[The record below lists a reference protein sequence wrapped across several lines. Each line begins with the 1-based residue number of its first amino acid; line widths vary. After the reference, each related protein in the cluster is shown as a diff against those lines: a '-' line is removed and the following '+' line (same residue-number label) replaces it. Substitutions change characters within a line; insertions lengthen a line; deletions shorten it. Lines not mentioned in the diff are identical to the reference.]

1 MLILVG
7 TSHRSAPI
15 AFRERL
21 AFGADEIPRAIE
33 SLRATGQIDEAV
45 IFSTC
50 NRVEILA
57 RVDDPDNAVE
67 TIKRFLGE
75 TRKVSRDQIDQHTYC
90 LSGADAVRHLFR
102 VAAGLDSMILGE
114 PQILGQVKQAY
125 LLAKRHDAT
134 GPVLD
139 RLLQQGLAAAKRI
152 RTETGISRNAVSVAA
167 AAVNLARQIFGELG
181 GRKALL
187 IGSGKMIRLVVKHL
201 MSHGVTEISVTSRTY
216 DHALALAESCGG
228 SAVHW
233 DEGLSRLST
242 VDIVVSCTG
251 SPRTIL
257 SPETVTQALRKRRGE
272 PLFVIDLAVPR
283 DVDPD
288 VHRIDNVYVYDID
301 GLQSVVDANHQDRRR
316 AAEVAQRMI
325 EREVEA
331 FDRWTQSL
339 EITPT
344 IVSLRERWAGV
355 AEREVERWRRRRG
368 PLSAEHHRE
377 VEELVRAL
385 LQKILHRPVEHLR
398 KSVDRGDID
407 STAALYRQI
416 FGLEQAGEPGADS
429 DTDEVQRELQPED
442 PEAGPRRL
450 LKGGKEE

>member
-1 MLILVG
+1 
-7 TSHRSAPI
+7 
-15 AFRERL
+15 
-21 AFGADEIPRAIE
+21 
-33 SLRATGQIDEAV
+33 
-45 IFSTC
+45 
-50 NRVEILA
+50 
-57 RVDDPDNAVE
+57 
-67 TIKRFLGE
+67 
-75 TRKVSRDQIDQHTYC
+75 
-90 LSGADAVRHLFR
+90 
-102 VAAGLDSMILGE
+102 
-114 PQILGQVKQAY
+114 
-125 LLAKRHDAT
+125 
-134 GPVLD
+134 
-139 RLLQQGLAAAKRI
+139 
-152 RTETGISRNAVSVAA
+152 
-167 AAVNLARQIFGELG
+167 
-181 GRKALL
+181 
-187 IGSGKMIRLVVKHL
+187 
-201 MSHGVTEISVTSRTY
+201 
-216 DHALALAESCGG
+216 
-228 SAVHW
+228 
-233 DEGLSRLST
+233 
-242 VDIVVSCTG
+242 
-251 SPRTIL
+251 L